1 MKPLKRLFSV
11 HAFIHKGDCTKQVNI
26 FITLLLIKN
35 IQKLTL
41 LCNICKMLFHY
52 TGTTTLCTYAQEE
65 EERLCR
71 CVQSHKGESMW
82 GDESAEFLG

>member
-11 HAFIHKGDCTKQVNI
+11 HAFIRKGDCTKQVN
-26 FITLLLIKN
+26 ITLLLIKN

-41 LCNICKMLFHY
+41 LCNICKIFLFHY

-71 CVQSHKGESMW
+71 CAQSHEGESM
-82 GDESAEFLG
+82 